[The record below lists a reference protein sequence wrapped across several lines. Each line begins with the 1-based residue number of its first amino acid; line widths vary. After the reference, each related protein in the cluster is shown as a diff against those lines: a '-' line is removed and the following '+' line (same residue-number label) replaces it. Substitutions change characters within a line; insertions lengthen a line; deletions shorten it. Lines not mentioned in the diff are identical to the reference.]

1 MKIAVLIGNI
11 SFDSQKRMINGILDK
26 ALIERTNVY
35 VFVSEGGH
43 YEHRSDYSDGEYN
56 IYTLPDFTQYDGVI
70 MCSDTIH
77 DPEIMEH
84 IRKGINE
91 AAIPCVDMSAGDSAF
106 MHVEMENTVGLTQ
119 ITQHLIT
126 KHNARNVYF
135 IAGPSDTEAANE
147 RLRAWQDTMSR
158 NRIGWDMEHIY
169 YGDYS
174 FESGMRAARRFLN
187 EARSMPDAIVAAND
201 EMAVGAMLTLKA
213 AGYRIPEDIMVTGYD
228 ESSIAEY
235 IYPRLTTVRRGEYE
249 AGNAAYTKIAAVLG
263 GEETERYTV
272 IQGSPVFADSCG
284 CETEHEYGG
293 AELQEKYVSSYIEF
307 HRNLEILKNSAAEFT
322 GLTEFEDF
330 LDSLEQHI
338 RYMGVEYFYLC
349 MCGNTEEYCKE
360 LHKLALGEE
369 PGRDMAAYTEEIWVP
384 FAYEDGEVA
393 SYGPFHKSEL
403 LPEECKMKHKGCV
416 AVVMPLHYRNRCFG
430 YCVTG
435 NYRAAIEGQFSQTFM
450 LNLDNA
456 LETIYRHDV
465 MKTMTEYL
473 GKSWY
478 RDELTGVCRE
488 TVFRRKGEE
497 ILKEIS
503 RDKKSVGVIFA
514 DIDDLKDVNREYGR
528 DQGDILIKA
537 LASAM
542 EQTMDDGELMCRL
555 GGDEFVIMKTGCS
568 EEELQDHIERIET
581 VITYYNMVSVRPLKL
596 SVSLGYCLEADCS
609 TGTEL
614 NAMLEK
620 ANDVMYR
627 NKKTKKMSQAEQA
640 EI

>member
-26 ALIERTNVY
+26 ALIDRTNVY
-35 VFVSEGGH
+35 VFISEGGH
-43 YEHRSDYSDGEYN
+43 YERRSDYSDGEYN
-56 IYTLPDFTQYDGVI
+56 IYRLPDFTKYDGVI

-77 DPEIMEH
+77 DPQIVEH
-84 IRKGINE
+84 IRKGIGE

-106 MHVEMENTVGLTQ
+106 MHVEMENTAGITQ

-126 KHNARNVYF
+126 KHNARNIYF
-135 IAGPSDTEAANE
+135 IAGPSDIEAANE

-228 ESSIAEY
+228 ESSISEY

-249 AGNAAYTKIAAVLG
+249 AGNAAYTKIAAVLR
-263 GEETERYTV
+263 GEETEKYTV
-272 IQGSPVFADSCG
+272 MQGSPVFADSCG
-284 CETEHEYGG
+284 CETEYKYGS
-293 AELQEKYVSSYIEF
+293 AELQEKYVNSYIDF
-307 HRNLEILKNSAAEFT
+307 HRNLEILRNSAAEFT

-349 MCGNTEEYCKE
+349 MCSNTEEYREE
-360 LHKLALGEE
+360 LHKLASGEQLC
-369 PGRDMAAYTEEIWVP
+369 RDTAAYTEEIWVP
-384 FAYEDGEVA
+384 FAYEDGEVT
-393 SYGPFHKSEL
+393 SYGPYHRSEL
-403 LPEECKMKHKGCV
+403 LPEECRMKHKGCV
-416 AVVMPLHYRNRCFG
+416 AVVMPLHYRNHCFG

-435 NYRAAIEGQFSQTFM
+435 NYRAAIEGRFSQTFM

-465 MKTMTEYL
+465 MKAMTEHL
-473 GKSWY
+473 QKSWL
-478 RDELTGVCRE
+478 RDELTGVYSE
-488 TVFRRKGEE
+488 MVFRRKAGE
-497 ILKEIS
+497 ILEEAG
-503 RDKKSVGVIFA
+503 RDKKNVGVIFA
-514 DIDDLKDVNREYGR
+514 DIDDLKNVNDEYGR
-528 DQGDILIKA
+528 EQGDVLIKA

-542 EQTMDDGELMCRL
+542 EQTMDGGELMCRL

-568 EEELQDHIERIET
+568 EETLQDHIERIET
-581 VITYYNMVSVRPLKL
+581 VITYYNMVSVRPFKL
-596 SVSLGYCLEADCS
+596 SASLGYCLEADCS
-609 TGTEL
+609 MGTGLDT
-614 NAMLEK
+614 MLER